1 MELPFYKSI
10 QARQLILIWIIVAI
24 LSIVYYLL
32 FDFLRP
38 VQFDSPSYVGAAK
51 LLFGIDGGYDFQ
63 GRLSKPL
70 GLLAPGLIAKY
81 TGVSL
86 WNLFILQNI
95 LFLFIFATL
104 IHRFSMRFTNN
115 FHVSLSVVFMILTS
129 QTLAVYSLLVLMD
142 ISGWLFIVIGLL
154 FITNPNRFTTAYPF
168 DSSKGYRTLA
178 VYSLIMCV
186 GFFFKESALAL
197 GVYIGV
203 LLLMSPIDFFAKVK
217 AALFFFFISG
227 GIILVVSLV
236 INSLGFQSIEGR
248 YMDLYKH
255 TEFVYYNS
263 TRALQIFRVLDYHW
277 IVIIIGLIVGIK
289 TRLNII
295 EKSMLITGVLIII
308 IQPIVHP
315 YIEDRLLFMAVPF
328 FVPLAVRS
336 FLYLGGNSIYLVLSF
351 GFLSVWG
358 AYLIYAKNTEGLL
371 KIGLFIAIILMLGF
385 RKRIIDL
392 VFSNSVNN
400 FHKENN

>member
-1 MELPFYKSI
+1 M
-10 QARQLILIWIIVAI
+10 I
-24 LSIVYYLL
+24 LS
-32 FDFLRP
+32 
-38 VQFDSPSYVGAAK
+38 
-51 LLFGIDGGYDFQ
+51 
-63 GRLSKPL
+63 
-70 GLLAPGLIAKY
+70 
-81 TGVSL
+81 
-86 WNLFILQNI
+86 
-95 LFLFIFATL
+95 
-104 IHRFSMRFTNN
+104 
-115 FHVSLSVVFMILTS
+115 S

-142 ISGWLFIVIGLL
+142 ISGWFFIVVGLWY
-154 FITNPNRFTTAYPF
+154 ISASNPFTAIYRF

-178 VYSLIMCV
+178 VYSLIMCA

-203 LLLMSPIDFFAKVK
+203 LLLMSPIDFFTKVK

-236 INSLGFQSIEGR
+236 INSVGFQSIEGR

-277 IVIIIGLIVGIK
+277 IVIIIGFIVGIK
-289 TRLNII
+289 TGLSFI

-328 FVPLAVRS
+328 FVPLSVRG
-336 FLYLGGNSIYLVLSF
+336 FVYLGRGSIYLVLSF

-371 KIGLFIAIILMLGF
+371 KIGLLISFILLLGF
-385 RKRIIDL
+385 RKKIVGLAYRIQ
-392 VFSNSVNN
+392 
-400 FHKENN
+400 